1 MVGDSV
7 AMALV
12 AANTVAIT
20 IIAVTTTIM
29 PTVANGAAAMNE
41 ITSRS
46 AASSIMSSNVGSI
59 KAISLNSAAW
69 TTFRAGTFF
78 SANLKVIIANL
89 IGLNPLSYADVNAII
104 ADAAIYFG

>member
-1 MVGDSV
+1 
-7 AMALV
+7 
-12 AANTVAIT
+12 
-20 IIAVTTTIM
+20 M
-29 PTVANGAAAMNE
+29 PTVANSAAAMNE

-46 AASSIMSSNVGSI
+46 HLYVSSNVGSI

-104 ADAAIYFG
+104 ADAAAIYFG

>member
-1 MVGDSV
+1 
-7 AMALV
+7 
-12 AANTVAIT
+12 
-20 IIAVTTTIM
+20 
-29 PTVANGAAAMNE
+29 
-41 ITSRS
+41 
-46 AASSIMSSNVGSI
+46 MSSNVGSI

-104 ADAAIYFG
+104 ADAAAYLFWLVTHKQYGL

>member
-20 IIAVTTTIM
+20 IIAVTTIM
-29 PTVANGAAAMNE
+29 PTVANSAAAMNE

-46 AASSIMSSNVGSI
+46 ASSIMSSNVGSI

-89 IGLNPLSYADVNAII
+89 IKSFKLCRR
-104 ADAAIYFG
+104 